1 MDIINSLSQ
10 LLNASSLRDA
20 QNTPSMRP
28 RDAGC
33 RAEAPEMALTPR
45 QLESLLRDCGYSK
58 ASSRAIAS
66 DVWRTYR
73 NQKDLQNGTY

>member
-20 QNTPSMRP
+20 KNTPSMRP

-33 RAEAPEMALTPR
+33 MAEAPEMAFTLR
-45 QLESLLRDCGYSK
+45 QLESLLRDSGYSK
-58 ASSRAIAS
+58 ASSRAIS
-66 DVWRTYR
+66 SNVWRAYR
-73 NQKDLQNGTY
+73 NRKDVSNGT